1 MAKKKIEVVTRELE
15 GADLMTILADGCS
28 SDLFDKNKLVDFSYS
43 TGIPVIDY
51 LLGYETLVKDPETKE
66 IIKKRQVLGLQAGS
80 FNILTGKSQ
89 SFKTTIGM
97 NIVSNIAVDP
107 DVNGNV
113 VHYDAEGRLVLQR
126 VKTITQLPDEW
137 FNAEHPR
144 YALKSGTIGFD
155 RLKKDIAEIYESKM
169 KHKDLLLRDTGEVD
183 DKNRPIILMPP
194 TLVLID
200 SLQHI
205 VISEDA
211 YDVNDKQFQGSK
223 ELRNNM
229 VGAITAKT
237 IRGFISDII
246 PMQKE
251 ANIIVLCVAHKTGNV
266 STNAFLAPSKQFQYG
281 SVSERISGGSAV
293 EYDPSALMSFT
304 GYSSNDSRF
313 TKEQDGFD
321 GNLVLFEPIK
331 CSTNQS
337 GNAKTGISVDIV
349 IDKGRDG
356 VDNYRTLSLFLKSK
370 GRLKGNNAG
379 WKVIKA
385 DGTETETRYRWKHI
399 YDDMEKDPKLFTEF
413 MQASI
418 EELEK
423 LLSPAVNNTGKK
435 PMKIN
440 NILKE
445 LKASSAVNE

>member
-1 MAKKKIEVVTRELE
+1 MAKKKLEVVTQELD
-15 GADLMTILADGCS
+15 GADLMTILASGSD

-51 LLGYETLVKDPETKE
+51 MLGYEALVKDPVTKQV
-66 IIKKRQVLGLQAGS
+66 IKKRQILGLQAGS

-89 SFKTTIGM
+89 SYKTTVGI
-97 NIVSNIAVDP
+97 NIISNAATSSD
-107 DVNGNV
+107 GNI

-126 VKTITQLPDEW
+126 VKTISKLPDEW
-137 FNAEHPR
+137 FNADHPR
-144 YALKSGTIGFD
+144 YILKSGTIGFD
-155 RLKKDIAEIYESKM
+155 RLKRDIADLYEAKM

-183 DKNRPIILMPP
+183 DRNRPIFLMPP
-194 TLVLID
+194 TIVFVD
-200 SLQHI
+200 SLQH
-205 VISEDA
+205 VVVNEEA
-211 YDVNDKQFQGSK
+211 YDINDKSFQGSK

-266 STNAFLAPSKQFQYG
+266 STNSFLAPSKQFQYG

-304 GYSSNDSRF
+304 GYTSKDTMY
-313 TKEQDGFD
+313 TKETDGFD

-331 CSTNQS
+331 CSTNKS
-337 GNAKTGISVDIV
+337 GNAKVGISVDLV
-349 IDKGRDG
+349 INKTEDG
-356 VDNYRTLSLFLKSK
+356 IDNYRTLSLFLKSK

-385 DGTETETRYRWKHI
+385 DGTETESRYRWKTI
-399 YDDMEKDPKLFTEF
+399 YEDMDKDPALFTEF
-413 MQASI
+413 MKASK
-418 EELEK
+418 EELDK
-423 LLSPAVNNTGKK
+423 LLSPGIDNSGKIK
-435 PMKIN
+435 PMNIN
-440 NILKE
+440 NILQG
-445 LKASSAVNE
+445 LNDAS

>member
-1 MAKKKIEVVTRELE
+1 MAKKKIEVVSQELE
-15 GADLMTILADGCS
+15 GADLMTILAEGMS

-51 LLGYETLVKDPETKE
+51 LLGYETLVKDPVTKE
-66 IIKKRQVLGLQAGS
+66 VIKKRQVLGLQAGS

-89 SFKTTIGM
+89 SYKTTIGM
-97 NIVSNIAVDP
+97 NMASNIGVSA
-107 DVNGNV
+107 NGNV

-126 VKTITQLPDEW
+126 AKTITQLPDEW

-155 RLKKDIAEIYESKM
+155 RLKRDIAEIYESKM
-169 KHKDLLLRDTGEVD
+169 KHKDLLLKDTGEVD
-183 DKNRPIILMPP
+183 DKNQPIILMPP

-205 VISEDA
+205 VINEDA

-251 ANIIVLCVAHKTGNV
+251 ANIIVLCIAHKTGNV
-266 STNAFLAPSKQFQYG
+266 STNSYLAPSKQFQYG
-281 SVSERISGGSAV
+281 SVSERVSGGSAV
-293 EYDPSALMSFT
+293 EYDPSATMSFT
-304 GYSSNDSRF
+304 GYSSKDTMYS
-313 TKEQDGFD
+313 KETDGFD

-337 GNAKTGISVDIV
+337 GNAKTGVSVDIV

-379 WKVIKA
+379 WKVINA
-385 DGTETETRYRWKHI
+385 DGSETETRYRWKTI
-399 YDDMEKDPKLFTEF
+399 YDDLDKDQALATAFFT
-413 MQASI
+413 AAK
-418 EELEK
+418 EELDK
-423 LLSPAVNNTGKK
+423 LISPAVDNIGKK

-440 NILKE
+440 DILNNLQSKE
-445 LKASSAVNE
+445 

>member
-1 MAKKKIEVVTRELE
+1 MKGMIYKMAKKKVEIINQELE
-15 GADLMTILADGCS
+15 GADLMTILAEGTSDG
-28 SDLFDKNKLVDFSYS
+28 LFTKNKLVDFSYS

-51 LLGYETLVKDPETKE
+51 LLGYEALVKDPITKE

-80 FNILTGKSQ
+80 FNILAGKSQ
-89 SFKTTIGM
+89 SYKTTIGM
-97 NIVSNIAVDP
+97 NISSNVAVDA
-107 DVNGNV
+107 NGNV

-126 VKTITQLPDEW
+126 AKTITQLPDEW

-155 RLKKDIAEIYESKM
+155 RLKRDIAEIYESKM
-169 KHKDLLLRDTGEVD
+169 KHKDLLLKDTGEVD
-183 DKNRPIILMPP
+183 DKNQPIILMPP
-194 TLVLID
+194 TIVFID

-205 VISEDA
+205 VINEDA

-237 IRGFISDII
+237 IRGFVSDII

-266 STNAFLAPSKQFQYG
+266 STNSFLAPSKQFQYG
-281 SVSERISGGSAV
+281 SVSERISGGSTV

-304 GYSSNDSRF
+304 GYTSNDSRF
-313 TKEQDGFD
+313 FKEQDGFD

-337 GNAKTGISVDIV
+337 GNAKTGVFVDLV

-379 WKVIKA
+379 WKVIRS
-385 DGTETETRYRWKHI
+385 DGTETETRYKWKTI
-399 YDDMEKDPKLFTEF
+399 YEDLDNDRELSTAFFT
-413 MQASI
+413 AAK
-418 EELEK
+418 EELDK
-423 LLSPAVNNTGKK
+423 LISPAVDNTGKK
-435 PMKIN
+435 PMNIN
-440 NILKE
+440 NILAG
-445 LKASSAVNE
+445 LNG

>member
-1 MAKKKIEVVTRELE
+1 MAKKKIEVITQELE
-15 GADLMTILADGCS
+15 GADLMTILAEGVS

-51 LLGYETLVKDPETKE
+51 LMGYEALVKDPVTKE
-66 IIKKRQVLGLQAGS
+66 VIKKRQVLGIQAGS

-89 SFKTTIGM
+89 SYKTTVGM
-97 NIVSNIAVDP
+97 NIISNIGVSA
-107 DVNGNV
+107 NGNI

-126 VKTITQLPDEW
+126 AKTITQLPDEW

-155 RLKKDIAEIYESKM
+155 RLKRDIAEIYESKM
-169 KHKDLLLRDTGEVD
+169 KHKDLLLKDTGEVD
-183 DKNRPIILMPP
+183 DKNQPIILMPP
-194 TLVLID
+194 TLVFID

-205 VISEDA
+205 VINEDA
-211 YDVNDKQFQGSK
+211 YDINDKQFQGSK

-266 STNAFLAPSKQFQYG
+266 STNSFLAPSKQFQYG

-304 GYSSNDSRF
+304 GYTSKDTMYSKD
-313 TKEQDGFD
+313 TDGFD

-337 GNAKTGISVDIV
+337 GNAKTGISVDLV
-349 IDKGRDG
+349 IDKGKDG

-379 WKVIKA
+379 WKVINA
-385 DGTETETRYRWKHI
+385 DGTETETRYKWKTI
-399 YDDMEKDPKLFTEF
+399 YEDLEKDRGLSTAFFT
-413 MQASI
+413 AAK
-418 EELEK
+418 EELDK
-423 LLSPAVNNTGKK
+423 LISPAVENVGKK
-435 PMKIN
+435 PMNIN
-440 NILKE
+440 DMLKSLGSE
-445 LKASSAVNE
+445 

>member
-1 MAKKKIEVVTRELE
+1 MAKKKIEVVTQELE
-15 GADLMTILADGCS
+15 GADLMTILAEGVS

-51 LLGYETLVKDPETKE
+51 LMGYEALVKDPVTKE
-66 IIKKRQVLGLQAGS
+66 VIKKRQVLGIQAGS

-89 SFKTTIGM
+89 SYKTTVGM
-97 NIVSNIAVDP
+97 NIISNIGVSA
-107 DVNGNV
+107 NGNI

-126 VKTITQLPDEW
+126 AKTITQLPDEW

-155 RLKKDIAEIYESKM
+155 RLKRDIAEIYESKM
-169 KHKDLLLRDTGEVD
+169 KHKDLLLKDTGEVD
-183 DKNRPIILMPP
+183 DKNQPIILMPP
-194 TLVLID
+194 TIVFID

-205 VISEDA
+205 VINEDA

-246 PMQKE
+246 PMQ
-251 ANIIVLCVAHKTGNV
+251 
-266 STNAFLAPSKQFQYG
+266 FQYG

-304 GYSSNDSRF
+304 GYTSKDTMYSKD
-313 TKEQDGFD
+313 TDGFD

-337 GNAKTGISVDIV
+337 GNAKTGISVDLV
-349 IDKGRDG
+349 IDKGKDG

-379 WKVIKA
+379 WKVINA
-385 DGTETETRYRWKHI
+385 DGSETETRYKWKTI
-399 YDDMEKDPKLFTEF
+399 YDDLEKDRELSTAFFT
-413 MQASI
+413 AAK
-418 EELEK
+418 EELDK
-423 LLSPAVNNTGKK
+423 LISPAVENVGKK
-435 PMKIN
+435 PMNIN
-440 NILKE
+440 DMLKSLGSE
-445 LKASSAVNE
+445 